1 MIARMKKIKTP
12 PAPSQYP
19 SLDEF
24 DRRILRI
31 VQANNMVA
39 HREISEAVCLSVPAV
54 ARRLQRLRKLGV
66 ITADTSVLCPE
77 FVGVPLTIMV
87 TLSVANESLEQLDAI
102 RSRFLKCPQVQQCY
116 HVTGEIDFVLVMS
129 VRDVR
134 EYESLTRTLLSED
147 GNVRQFRTHV
157 VLQRVKTTLQV
168 PIDAG

>member
-1 MIARMKKIKTP
+1 MRKKLQPP

-19 SLDEF
+19 ALDVF
-24 DRRILRI
+24 DRKILKI

-66 ITADTSVLCPE
+66 ITADMSVLCPE

-87 TLSVANESLEQLDAI
+87 TLSVANESLEQMDAI

-129 VRDVR
+129 VRDIR
-134 EYESLTRTLLSED
+134 EYESLTRTLLSENN
-147 GNVRQFRTHV
+147 NVRQFRTLV
-157 VLQRVKTTLQV
+157 VLQRVKATLQV

>member
-1 MIARMKKIKTP
+1 MRKKQP
-12 PAPSQYP
+12 PPVLSQYP

-24 DRRILRI
+24 DRKILKI

-77 FVGVPLTIMV
+77 FLGMPLTIMV
-87 TLSVANESLEQLDAI
+87 TLSVANESLEQMDAI
-102 RSRFLKCPQVQQCY
+102 RSRFLQCPQVQQCY

-129 VRDVR
+129 VRDIR
-134 EYESLTRTLLSED
+134 EYETLTRTLLSED
-147 GNVRQFRTHV
+147 GNVRHFRTHV

-168 PIDAG
+168 PIEAV

>member
-1 MIARMKKIKTP
+1 MRKIPPP
-12 PAPSQYP
+12 PALPQYP

-24 DRRILRI
+24 DRAILRI

-66 ITADTSVLCPE
+66 ITADMSVLCPE
-77 FVGVPLTIMV
+77 FVGVPLTIIV
-87 TLSVANESLEQLDAI
+87 TLSVGNESLEQMDAI
-102 RSRFLKCPQVQQCY
+102 RNRFLKCPQVQQCY
-116 HVTGEIDFVLVMS
+116 HVTGEVDFVLIMS
-129 VRDVR
+129 VRDIR
-134 EYESLTRTLLSED
+134 EYESLTRTVLSEN

-168 PIDAG
+168 PIDAT